1 MKNNNYNQEN
11 DNPDNDYQGYIRE
24 KLNRNPKKVFKAMIL
39 ILAISIVGS
48 VLYSVFKKPYV
59 RKPLVV
65 KSNSIENTLSD
76 GLGGLINAGS
86 SINEIKDLD
95 YKIQTILAKKTLT
108 KQDSTELLNSLN
120 ELQIIQKRLNPKK

>member
-1 MKNNNYNQEN
+1 MKNSNYNQEN
-11 DNPDNDYQGYIRE
+11 DNPDNDYQGYFIERLE
-24 KLNRNPKKVFKAMIL
+24 RNPKMVFKAMIL
-39 ILAISIVGS
+39 ILGVSIVGS
-48 VLYSVFKKPYV
+48 VLYSVFKEPYV

-65 KSNSIENTLSD
+65 KSNSIENTLST

-95 YKIQTILAKKTLT
+95 SKIQTILAKKTLT